1 MQMWMPGEAVVVVG
15 SLLFVV
21 IGSAA
26 ESPSEPGEPVLPS
39 YRPLSWDAAY
49 TKAESILAWM
59 EAGDKNAL
67 LRGIGWDIK
76 LDEHMNVVGFDLKK
90 DWYVGNT
97 AAVSRLGVPSLNLQ
111 DASGGFRTYWND
123 MVGTVTCW
131 PSQLALA
138 ATWSPASVQKFA
150 VALGREFA
158 GKGANGVLGPAI
170 EVHRVARNGR
180 NFEYLS
186 GEDPY
191 LGARLAA
198 AYVTGVQSEGIL
210 AIAKHWVMNHQE
222 TQRQYESSNID
233 DKTAWELYYPPFQA
247 AIDAGVSAIMCSY
260 NKINGQHSCSNPHQ
274 LQAAL
279 KEKMGFRGF
288 IQSDWWALDQD
299 FSGNRS
305 LALGLDQDMPGWPV
319 EKIYYSEPS
328 LVHSTAQLAEQTPH
342 SVDGA
347 VKRILA
353 AMLRMGLENSTKCA
367 PPYCQAWLQ
376 RNVTNT
382 EHVALARSLA
392 AESIV
397 LLKNAGNLLPLSNS
411 TRTIAV
417 IGTAAAA
424 EAWNPAGAGQGV
436 NDAWHRGDYYS
447 GGGSG
452 HVVAAN
458 VVTPLEGLRRRAA
471 LAGIDVIS
479 SPSNDVAEALAA
491 AQRADV
497 VIVVA
502 ATTSGE
508 SEDRPDLSLDDR
520 ADDLIAALAAE
531 GHGNR
536 TVLLAQLPGA
546 VLMPWRNSVASI
558 LVLFLGGQETGNAW
572 ADVLFGDHAP
582 SGRLP
587 VMMPATLSDTIEPS
601 MSLEINYT
609 EGLATSYR
617 NRNFSAAFP
626 FGHGLTYTTFEFS
639 AASQTACPEVPNGT
653 PLATLETLVPGAP
666 GSEETT
672 TLCVQLRVTNNGSV
686 AASTVAQLY
695 LELPEVSGH
704 PTPFLKG
711 FERTGKVT
719 PGNSSEVTFR
729 LTRRDVSYFDALTA
743 AWVVADSAV
752 AHIAESS
759 ALSARRQSLR
769 LSLDGLDWQVATSS
783 TTTTTRVSPSS
794 SSTTTTTRVS
804 PSSSPS
810 SVTTS
815 SNISGCHRLYPPVF
829 RLAALA
835 ALMAL
840 RHL

>member
-1 MQMWMPGEAVVVVG
+1 MRMRVVVVVG
-15 SLLFVV
+15 SLLLVA
-21 IGSAA
+21 IASA
-26 ESPSEPGEPVLPS
+26 ESQSEPVVPS

-59 EAGDKNAL
+59 EPGDKNSL

-76 LDEHMNVVGFDLKK
+76 FDKNMIPVGVDLRK

-97 AAVSRLGVPSLNLQ
+97 QAVSRLGVPSLNLQ

-123 MVGTVTCW
+123 LVGTVTCW

-150 VALGREFA
+150 VALGKEFA

-170 EVHRVARNGR
+170 EVHRVARGGR

-210 AIAKHWVMNHQE
+210 AVAKHWAVNHQE
-222 TQRQYESSNID
+222 TNRMLESSNVD
-233 DKTAWELYYPPFQA
+233 EKTAWELYYPPFQA
-247 AIDAGVSAIMCSY
+247 AIDAGVSAVMCSY
-260 NKINGQHSCSNPHQ
+260 NKVNGQHSCSNPHQ
-274 LQAAL
+274 LQAVL

-288 IQSDWWALDQD
+288 IQSDWWALHDNQ
-299 FSGNRS
+299 S

-328 LVHSTAQLAEQTPH
+328 LIRSTVQLAQETPH

-347 VKRILA
+347 VRRILA
-353 AMLRMGLENSTKCA
+353 AMLRMGLETSTKCA
-367 PPYCQAWLQ
+367 PPHCQAWLQ
-376 RNVTNT
+376 RNVTSA

-397 LLKNAGNLLPLSNS
+397 LLKNAGGLLPLSHS
-411 TRTIAV
+411 TTRTIAV
-417 IGTAAAA
+417 IGKAATA
-424 EAWNPAGAGQGV
+424 EAWNPDGAGQGV
-436 NDAWHRGDYYS
+436 NDSWRFGDYYS

-479 SPSNDVAEALAA
+479 PPSNDVAEALAA

-508 SEDRPDLSLDDR
+508 SEDRPDLSLDDGV
-520 ADDLIAALAAE
+520 DDLIAALAA
-531 GHGNR
+531 GG
-536 TVLLAQLPGA
+536 T
-546 VLMPWRNSVASI
+546 RNK
-558 LVLFLGGQETGNAW
+558 
-572 ADVLFGDHAP
+572 
-582 SGRLP
+582 

-601 MSLEINYT
+601 TSLEINYT

-617 NRNFSAAFP
+617 NR
-626 FGHGLTYTTFEFS
+626 
-639 AASQTACPEVPNGT
+639 
-653 PLATLETLVPGAP
+653 
-666 GSEETT
+666 
-672 TLCVQLRVTNNGSV
+672 
-686 AASTVAQLY
+686 
-695 LELPEVSGH
+695 
-704 PTPFLKG
+704 
-711 FERTGKVT
+711 
-719 PGNSSEVTFR
+719 
-729 LTRRDVSYFDALTA
+729 
-743 AWVVADSAV
+743 
-752 AHIAESS
+752 
-759 ALSARRQSLR
+759 
-769 LSLDGLDWQVATSS
+769 TSS
-783 TTTTTRVSPSS
+783 ML
-794 SSTTTTTRVS
+794 
-804 PSSSPS
+804 
-810 SVTTS
+810 
-815 SNISGCHRLYPPVF
+815 ID
-829 RLAALA
+829 A
-835 ALMAL
+835 
-840 RHL
+840 